1 MKKFF
6 FGQKDMPFS
15 NVTLLARFISFVPKM
30 VFTWYIAVKKLSQSC
45 SFHCNEK
52 MDLKK

>member
-15 NVTLLARFISFVPKM
+15 KVMLLARFISFVPNM
-30 VFTWYIAVKKLSQSC
+30 VFTWYIGIKKLSQSC
-45 SFHCNEK
+45 TFHCNEK